1 MYKENILKKLNFEN
15 DNFYLSY
22 CIRPVACIK
31 VVKRFLSEETKN
43 NLILKFKK
51 DLIGES
57 KTKLFFNFSAS
68 KQIRQELNDSEEIIT
83 SQSLN
88 PAYTFCIRKNET
100 HVKNLNLCDLFNFTA
115 DEMKNEIYKFFT
127 NTDSLTILFKNG
139 PCFIRTEDLFKFYE
153 AYENNFSDE
162 ILLQTLILDKL
173 MEVK

>member
-1 MYKENILKKLNFEN
+1 MYEKYILKKLNFEN
-15 DNFYLSY
+15 DNYYLSY
-22 CIRPVACIK
+22 CVRPVANMK
-31 VVKRFLSEETKN
+31 VVKKFLSEETKN

-68 KQIRQELNDSEEIIT
+68 KQIRKELNDSDEIIT

-88 PAYTFCIRKNET
+88 PTYTFCIRKNEQNIK
-100 HVKNLNLCDLFNFTA
+100 HLNLCDLFDFTD

-127 NTDSLTILFKNG
+127 NTDSLIVLFKKG
-139 PCFIRTEDLFKFYE
+139 PCFIRKEDLFKFYE

-162 ILLQTLILDKL
+162 ILLQALILD
-173 MEVK
+173 EADPS